1 MCIDVYSIFFGTE
14 PNNSE
19 QIRTAGHN
27 LSYYASKLNTC
38 NIINY
43 SSNWFTIS
51 VYTYGKAVTFRNKHK
66 NV

>member
-19 QIRTAGHN
+19 RIRTASHN

-43 SSNWFTIS
+43 SSHWFTIS
-51 VYTYGKAVTFRNKHK
+51 AYTYGKAVTFRNKHK